1 MEPRH
6 PRSTY
11 KLKVPVIAESSVSLH
26 SSVSDDGSTSTDA
39 TGLSPYQKKLIK
51 DSWKRVRKDLTEN
64 GRNLFIEYVHAPP
77 GALAYFLTA
86 LLYFY
91 YSQHALFFSD
101 CALLSSNL
109 GRPSLSCCLYPPRLF
124 SVYPQYKSFF
134 SELKKIPVAELKDSN
149 AIYAHSNIVMYSLS
163 AMIEQGLDDPEALQA
178 QLVKM
183 ARTHARK
190 KIKEVHFQNFSGV
203 FMTFLRKMLGRE
215 MNTPLENSWNSFL
228 DKMGSIVKPIQD
240 NETDD

>member
-64 GRNLFIEYVHAPP
+64 GRNLFIE
-77 GALAYFLTA
+77 
-86 LLYFY
+86 
-91 YSQHALFFSD
+91 
-101 CALLSSNL
+101 
-109 GRPSLSCCLYPPRLF
+109 LF

-215 MNTPLENSWNSFL
+215 MNTPMENSWNSFL

>member
-26 SSVSDDGSTSTDA
+26 SSVSDDGSMSTDA
-39 TGLSPYQKKLIK
+39 TGLNPYQKKLIK

-64 GRNLFIEYVHAPP
+64 GKNLFVEYVHAPP
-77 GALAYFLTA
+77 GALAYFLSA

-91 YSQHALFFSD
+91 YSQ
-101 CALLSSNL
+101 
-109 GRPSLSCCLYPPRLF
+109 LF
-124 SVYPQYKSFF
+124 SVYPQYRLFF
-134 SELKKIPVAELKDSN
+134 SELKKIPVAELKDSK

-163 AMIEQGLDDPEALQA
+163 AMIEQGLDDPDALLA

-183 ARTHARK
+183 ARIHARK

-215 MNTPLENSWNSFL
+215 MNTSMENSWNSFL
-228 DKMGSIVKPIQD
+228 DKMGSVVKPIQD